1 MSGKPGNLRR
11 FLSFAKPYRGRIALS
26 TAIGVLKYNLPVVF
40 PWILKDVIDGGLAG
54 RPGRLGLDFDAL
66 MAAALV
72 LFLFYAVVCH
82 LRTWIAERLA
92 HAMMLDVRAH
102 LFRHLLNL
110 PLAFFH
116 DRQTG
121 ALASR
126 LITDVSQAQNFVGL
140 LGTNVFM
147 DVTSLASITVLVFLL
162 DARLALLAYASL
174 PVYFVV
180 HRLLGEKMRKTAR
193 EARRRM
199 DAVEGGLHESISGI
213 AEVKSFTLED
223 EETRRF
229 VERCR
234 NYLEAAYENT
244 RVHARS
250 LGLTALLTRIPA
262 VAVLWVGGHLVLRG
276 ELTVGALMAFW
287 AYLEMVQNPLNRL
300 SDLAIQLANSRA
312 AIDRIVELLDE
323 EPEARGERAPA
334 VRVPR
339 GEVRFERVAFGYR
352 MGVPAVAGVDLAI
365 EPGARVAI
373 AGPSGAGKSTLVKL
387 LLRFFDPW
395 EGRIAID
402 GQDIRTVDL
411 RSLRSRIAVVQQD
424 PVLFSGSVEE
434 NIRLGRPGA
443 ALEDVR
449 EAARL
454 ANALGFIE
462 GLPQGFA
469 TEIGERGAK
478 LSGGEKQRIALARAF
493 LKDAPILVLD
503 ESTSNVDPVSERAV
517 HDAIER
523 LVAGRTTIVI
533 AHRASTVARAD
544 RAVVLERGLVV
555 QDGSPDALLAEPNGL
570 FRELFGAAGDLE
582 GVRRE
587 AHVAS
592 GSSPRRG

>member
-40 PWILKDVIDGGLAG
+40 PWILKDMIDGGLAG

-72 LFLFYAVVCH
+72 LFLFYAAVCH

-92 HAMMLDVRAH
+92 
-102 LFRHLLNL
+102 
-110 PLAFFH
+110 
-116 DRQTG
+116 
-121 ALASR
+121 
-126 LITDVSQAQNFVGL
+126 
-140 LGTNVFM
+140 
-147 DVTSLASITVLVFLL
+147 
-162 DARLALLAYASL
+162 
-174 PVYFVV
+174 
-180 HRLLGEKMRKTAR
+180 
-193 EARRRM
+193 
-199 DAVEGGLHESISGI
+199 
-213 AEVKSFTLED
+213 LE
-223 EETRRF
+223 E
-229 VERCR
+229 
-234 NYLEAAYENT
+234 
-244 RVHARS
+244 
-250 LGLTALLTRIPA
+250 
-262 VAVLWVGGHLVLRG
+262 
-276 ELTVGALMAFW
+276 
-287 AYLEMVQNPLNRL
+287 
-300 SDLAIQLANSRA
+300 
-312 AIDRIVELLDE
+312 
-323 EPEARGERAPA
+323 
-334 VRVPR
+334 
-339 GEVRFERVAFGYR
+339 
-352 MGVPAVAGVDLAI
+352 
-365 EPGARVAI
+365 
-373 AGPSGAGKSTLVKL
+373 
-387 LLRFFDPW
+387 
-395 EGRIAID
+395 
-402 GQDIRTVDL
+402 
-411 RSLRSRIAVVQQD
+411 
-424 PVLFSGSVEE
+424 
-434 NIRLGRPGA
+434 
-443 ALEDVR
+443 VR